1 MAWIRIGKRTIN
13 IENIAQFV
21 VEQEDIVLISMVGD
35 PGKNPIRFE
44 GEEAKAVR
52 EFIDGGKLGEVMR
65 VFVPPREKTELDEVL
80 ARRKRTIRG
89 GETGI

>member
-21 VEQEDIVLISMVGD
+21 VEQEDIVHISMIGD
-35 PGKNPIRFE
+35 AGRPPIRFE

-65 VFVPPREKTELDEVL
+65 VFVPPREKTELDEFL
-80 ARRKRTIRG
+80 ARRKRSIRG
-89 GETGI
+89 GVSNI